1 MTHTKEPWIN
11 TGLKLDSEIPADVN
25 TDDGMR
31 FDNPYLYQ
39 PPKPAQQGHWTS
51 NGFAG
56 GVPIMTDEELKE
68 GRKR

>member
-1 MTHTKEPWIN
+1 MEDKWIN
-11 TGLKLDSEIPADVN
+11 TGLKLDSEPVDMN
-25 TDDGMR
+25 QPSDEGMR

-39 PPKPAQQGHWTS
+39 PPKPAQQGHWAS

-68 GRKR
+68 GRKG

>member
-1 MTHTKEPWIN
+1 
-11 TGLKLDSEIPADVN
+11 
-25 TDDGMR
+25 MR

-68 GRKR
+68 GRKG